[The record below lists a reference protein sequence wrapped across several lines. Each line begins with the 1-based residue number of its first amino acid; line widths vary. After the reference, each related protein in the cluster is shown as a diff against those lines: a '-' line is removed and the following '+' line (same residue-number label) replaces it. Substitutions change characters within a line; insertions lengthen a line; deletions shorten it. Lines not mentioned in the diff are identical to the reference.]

1 MADYLPKFT
10 AGKALTFNASADVIG
25 GRLVAITG
33 TRTVG
38 PAGADVATVVGVAGF
53 DAVTG
58 EAVTVYT
65 RPTGVQQL
73 VASGAIAAGAKVISA
88 TAGKVATQGTGVN
101 PIGIALEAATADLD
115 VIDVLFI

>member
-10 AGKALTFNASADVIG
+10 PGKAVTFAAAVAVVG
-25 GRLVAITG
+25 GRLVAVVG
-33 TRTVG
+33 NRTVG
-38 PAGADVATVVGVAGF
+38 PAGADAATVVGVAGF
-53 DAVTG
+53 DALAA
-58 EAVTVYT
+58 ENVTVYT

-88 TAGKVATQGTGVN
+88 IDGKVATQAAGVN
-101 PIGIALEAATADLD
+101 PIGIALEAAAADLD